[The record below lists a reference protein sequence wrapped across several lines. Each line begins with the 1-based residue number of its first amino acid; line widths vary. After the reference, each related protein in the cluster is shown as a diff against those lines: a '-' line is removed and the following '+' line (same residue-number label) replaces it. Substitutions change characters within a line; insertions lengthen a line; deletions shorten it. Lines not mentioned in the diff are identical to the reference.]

1 MRGKYLLPYAPWLCW
16 ISPIIGALL
25 ILLFSQIKQV
35 RKFRSYAAVASIAFS
50 ILFSFS
56 MLTEATNGEI
66 VDIRFPI
73 SPPLEFGVLVDPL
86 SVLMAITVSIISLFV
101 AVFSAGYMK
110 DDASL
115 TRYWVLIQLFTSGY
129 LLVVL
134 ADNFLFMFVGW
145 EIVGLCVTFL
155 ATFNYAERE
164 KARFGLRV
172 NTILRVG
179 DVALLFFIMVVY
191 VYSGTFNFIELSQ
204 DIGWLIQL
212 STSGLLLFSSLMFLG
227 GIVGKAAQFPL
238 HEWLPEM
245 LMGTPSSSNALTE
258 CLAGPYLLAR
268 VLPLFQNAYSAGLG
282 ELLYFF
288 LITAWIGAVTGL
300 LTALAASTQRH
311 PQHVMAYSISSII
324 GLMLVAFGLSGL
336 AVNWSSGYMAGVTIL
351 TVDAFVSALLILTTV
366 FISYSLSSED
376 LFNMAGLRSRL
387 AHQGMEVA
395 VFAVSNVPIFS
406 GFWLCN
412 WVQALALELPI
423 NALHNNPLIIH
434 SSLGIFILL
443 ILTGGASAFY
453 AIRLMGRIFGK
464 RSYGRKVRELPRSMM
479 YSLGGLVA
487 LTFVLDLSVPLLV
500 PLLNNFFLPIVSG
513 LVFQNA
519 INFVAY
525 IIPSISTVLTITAL
539 LVFGSISFMIYYK
552 HKIDA
557 DQILEKHVMLAK
569 LHSFVRNRFYIS
581 LLYQKIAYY
590 TVGLSI
596 GLYRNVE
603 IEGVKRPRIRGLSQ
617 FFDIVTSRMVSF
629 SEKSFHK
636 IELEVFEALD
646 SKIAETTTF
655 VAEKL
660 RGLQTGVLSYN
671 MLLVLV
677 GFCIMLIM
685 ALALGGSGG
694 I

>member
-1 MRGKYLLPYAPWLCW
+1 MLPYAPWLCW

-25 ILLFSQIKQV
+25 ILLFSQIKGA
-35 RKFRSYAAVASIAFS
+35 RKFRNHIAIASIAFS

-56 MLTEATNGEI
+56 MLTEVANGEI

-115 TRYWVLIQLFTSGY
+115 TRFWFLIQLFTSGY

-134 ADNFLFMFVGW
+134 ADNFLFMFIGW

-155 ATFNYAERE
+155 ATFSYADRE
-164 KARFGLRV
+164 KARYGLKV

-191 VYSGTFNFIELSQ
+191 VYSGTFNFVEVSQ
-204 DIGWLIQL
+204 DLGWLVQL
-212 STSGLLLFSSLMFLG
+212 SSSGLLLFSSLMFLG

-238 HEWLPEM
+238 HEWLPDM
-245 LMGTPSSSNALTE
+245 LVGTPSSSNALTE

-268 VLPLFQNAYSAGLG
+268 VLPLFQNAYSAGQS

-300 LTALAASTQRH
+300 VTALAATAQRH

-324 GLMLVAFGLSGL
+324 GIMLVAFGLSGL
-336 AVNWSSGYMAGVTIL
+336 MVNWSSGYMAGVTIL

-376 LFNMAGLRSRL
+376 LFTMAGLKSRL

-406 GFWLCN
+406 GFWLSN
-412 WVQALALELPI
+412 WVQSLALELP
-423 NALHNNPLIIH
+423 NTALNNGNSLIVH
-434 SSLGIFILL
+434 SSLGIFIIL
-443 ILTGGASAFY
+443 ILTGGVSAFY
-453 AIRLMGRIFGK
+453 AIRLMGQMFGK
-464 RSYGRKVRELPRSMM
+464 RSYGRNARELPRSMVF
-479 YSLGGLVA
+479 SLSGLLA

-500 PLLNNFFLPIVSG
+500 PLLNNYFLPIVNG

-519 INFVAY
+519 VDFIIY
-525 IIPSISTVLTITAL
+525 IIPSISTVLTIMAL
-539 LVFGSISFMIYYK
+539 LVFGNISRLIYFK
-552 HKIDA
+552 HKLDA
-557 DQILEKHVMLAK
+557 DQILKKHVILTK
-569 LHSFVRNRFYIS
+569 LHNFVQNRFYVN
-581 LLYQKIAYY
+581 LLYQKIANC
-590 TVGLSI
+590 TIELSI
-596 GLYRNVE
+596 RLYRNVE

-617 FFDIVTSRMVSF
+617 FFDSVTRRMASF

-636 IELEVFEALD
+636 IELEIFEALNT
-646 SKIAETTTF
+646 KIAEITTSI
-655 VAEKL
+655 AEKL

-677 GFCIMLIM
+677 GFSIMMIM
-685 ALALGGSGG
+685 SLALWG
-694 I
+694 IVGI

>member
-1 MRGKYLLPYAPWLCW
+1 LLPYAPWLCW
-16 ISPIIGALL
+16 ISPIIGALF

-35 RKFRSYAAVASIAFS
+35 RKFRSYIAVASIAFS

-56 MLTEATNGEI
+56 MLTEVTNGEI

-101 AVFSAGYMK
+101 AVFSAGYMR

-115 TRYWVLIQLFTSGY
+115 TRFWFLIQLFTSGY
-129 LLVVL
+129 LLIVL

-155 ATFNYAERE
+155 ATFNHAERE
-164 KARFGLRV
+164 KACSGLRV
-172 NTILRVG
+172 NMILRVG

-238 HEWLPEM
+238 HEWLPDM
-245 LMGTPSSSNALTE
+245 LVATPSSSNALTE

-268 VLPLFQNAYSAGLG
+268 VLPLFQQAYSAGLG

-288 LITAWIGAVTGL
+288 LLTAWIGAITGL
-300 LTALAASTQRH
+300 LTALAAATQRH

-324 GLMLVAFGLSGL
+324 GIMLVAFGLSGL
-336 AVNWSSGYMAGVTIL
+336 VVNWWSGYMAGVTIL

-366 FISYSLSSED
+366 FISYRLSSED
-376 LFNMAGLRSRL
+376 LFNMAGLKSRL
-387 AHQGMEVA
+387 ANQGMEVA

-412 WVQALALELPI
+412 WVQTLALELPN
-423 NALHNNPLIIH
+423 NALYNSNPLIIH
-434 SSLGIFILL
+434 SSLGIFIVL
-443 ILTGGASAFY
+443 ILTGGVSAFY
-453 AIRLMGRIFGK
+453 AIRLMGQMFGK
-464 RSYGRKVRELPRSMM
+464 RSYGRKVRELPRSMI
-479 YSLGGLVA
+479 YSLGGLIA

-519 INFVAY
+519 IDFVVY
-525 IIPSISTVLTITAL
+525 IIPSISTVLTIIAL
-539 LVFGSISFMIYYK
+539 LVFGNISRMIYYK

-557 DQILEKHVMLAK
+557 EQILEKHVILAK
-569 LHSFVRNRFYIS
+569 LHSLVLNRFYIS
-581 LLYQKIAYY
+581 LLYRKIADY

-596 GLYRNVE
+596 RLYRNVE
-603 IEGVKRPRIRGLSQ
+603 IEGVRRPRIRGLSQ
-617 FFDIVTSRMVSF
+617 FFDSVTRLMVSF
-629 SEKSFHK
+629 SERASV
-636 IELEVFEALD
+636 IELEFEALN
-646 SKIAETTTF
+646 SKVAETTTF

-677 GFCIMLIM
+677 GFCIMMIM
-685 ALALGGSGG
+685 SLVLRGSVG

>member
-1 MRGKYLLPYAPWLCW
+1 
-16 ISPIIGALL
+16 
-25 ILLFSQIKQV
+25 
-35 RKFRSYAAVASIAFS
+35 
-50 ILFSFS
+50 
-56 MLTEATNGEI
+56 MLTEVTNGEI

-86 SVLMAITVSIISLFV
+86 SVLMAITVSVISLFV
-101 AVFSAGYMK
+101 AVFSAGYMR

-115 TRYWVLIQLFTSGY
+115 TRFWFLIQLFTSGY
-129 LLVVL
+129 LLIVL

-155 ATFNYAERE
+155 ASFNHAERE
-164 KARFGLRV
+164 KACFGLRV
-172 NTILRVG
+172 NMILRVG

-204 DIGWLIQL
+204 DMGWLIQL

-238 HEWLPEM
+238 HEWLPDM
-245 LMGTPSSSNALTE
+245 LVGTPSSSNALTE

-268 VLPLFQNAYSAGLG
+268 VLPLFQQAYSAGLS

-288 LITAWIGAVTGL
+288 LLTAWIGAITGL
-300 LTALAASTQRH
+300 LTALAAATQRH

-324 GLMLVAFGLSGL
+324 GIMLVAFGLSGL
-336 AVNWSSGYMAGVTIL
+336 VVNWSSGYMAGVTIL

-376 LFNMAGLRSRL
+376 LFNMAGLKSRL

-412 WVQALALELPI
+412 WVQSLALELPN
-423 NALHNNPLIIH
+423 NALYNNNPLIIH
-434 SSLGIFILL
+434 SSLGIFIVL

-453 AIRLMGRIFGK
+453 AIRLMGQIFGK
-464 RSYGRKVRELPRSMM
+464 RSYGRKVRELPRSMI
-479 YSLGGLVA
+479 YSLGGLIA

-519 INFVAY
+519 IDFVIY
-525 IIPSISTVLTITAL
+525 IIPSISTVLTIIAL
-539 LVFGSISFMIYYK
+539 LVFGNISRMIYYK

-557 DQILEKHVMLAK
+557 EQILEKHVILAK
-569 LHSFVRNRFYIS
+569 LHSLVLNRFYIS
-581 LLYQKIAYY
+581 LLYRKIADY

-596 GLYRNVE
+596 KLYRNVE
-603 IEGVKRPRIRGLSQ
+603 MEGIKRPRIRGLSQ
-617 FFDIVTSRMVSF
+617 FFDNVTRLMVSF
-629 SEKSFHK
+629 SERASV
-636 IELEVFEALD
+636 IELEVFEALN
-646 SKIAETTTF
+646 SKVAETTKF

-677 GFCIMLIM
+677 GFCIMMILS
-685 ALALGGSGG
+685 LVLGGSVG

>member
-115 TRYWVLIQLFTSGY
+115 TRFWVLIQLFTSGY

-268 VLPLFQNAYSAGLG
+268 VLPLFQNAYSVGLG

-300 LTALAASTQRH
+300 LTALAAASQRH

-324 GLMLVAFGLSGL
+324 GIMLVAFGLSGL
-336 AVNWSSGYMAGVTIL
+336 VVNWSSGYMAGVTIL

-366 FISYSLSSED
+366 FVSYSLSSED
-376 LFNMAGLRSRL
+376 LWNMAGLKSRL

-423 NALHNNPLIIH
+423 NALHNNNPLIIH

-453 AIRLMGRIFGK
+453 AIRLMGRMFGK
-464 RSYGRKVRELPRSMM
+464 RSYGTKVRELPRSMM
-479 YSLGGLVA
+479 YSLGGLIA

-539 LVFGSISFMIYYK
+539 LVFGNISLMIYYK

-557 DQILEKHVMLAK
+557 EQILEKHVMLAK
-569 LHSFVRNRFYIS
+569 IHSFVQNRFYIN

-596 GLYRNVE
+596 RLYRNVE

-617 FFDIVTSRMVSF
+617 FFDSVTRLMVSF
-629 SEKSFHK
+629 SERASV
-636 IELEVFEALD
+636 IELEFEALN

-677 GFCIMLIM
+677 GFCIMMILS
-685 ALALGGSGG
+685 LVLGGSVG

>member
-1 MRGKYLLPYAPWLCW
+1 MLPYAPWLCW
-16 ISPIIGALL
+16 ISPIIGALF

-35 RKFRSYAAVASIAFS
+35 RKFRSYIAVASIAFS

-56 MLTEATNGEI
+56 MLTEVTNGEI

-101 AVFSAGYMK
+101 AVFSAGYMR

-115 TRYWVLIQLFTSGY
+115 TRFWFLIQLFTSGY
-129 LLVVL
+129 LLIVL

-155 ATFNYAERE
+155 ATFNHAERE
-164 KARFGLRV
+164 KACSGLRV
-172 NTILRVG
+172 NMILRVG

-238 HEWLPEM
+238 HEWLPDM
-245 LMGTPSSSNALTE
+245 LVATPSSSNALTE

-268 VLPLFQNAYSAGLG
+268 VLPLFQQAYSAGLG

-288 LITAWIGAVTGL
+288 LLTAWIGAITGL
-300 LTALAASTQRH
+300 LTALAAATQRH

-324 GLMLVAFGLSGL
+324 GIMLVAFGLSGL
-336 AVNWSSGYMAGVTIL
+336 VVNWWSGYMAGVTIL

-366 FISYSLSSED
+366 FISYRLSSED
-376 LFNMAGLRSRL
+376 LFNMAGLKSRL
-387 AHQGMEVA
+387 ANQGMEVA

-412 WVQALALELPI
+412 WVQTLALELPN
-423 NALHNNPLIIH
+423 NALYNSNPLIIH
-434 SSLGIFILL
+434 SSLGIFIVL
-443 ILTGGASAFY
+443 ILTGGVSAFY
-453 AIRLMGRIFGK
+453 AIRLMGQMFGK
-464 RSYGRKVRELPRSMM
+464 RSYGRKVRELPRSMI
-479 YSLGGLVA
+479 YSLGGLIA

-519 INFVAY
+519 IDFVVY
-525 IIPSISTVLTITAL
+525 IIPSISTVLTIIAL
-539 LVFGSISFMIYYK
+539 LVFGNISRMIYYK

-557 DQILEKHVMLAK
+557 EQILEKHVILAK
-569 LHSFVRNRFYIS
+569 LHSLVLNRFYIS
-581 LLYQKIAYY
+581 LLYRKIADY

-596 GLYRNVE
+596 RLYRNVE
-603 IEGVKRPRIRGLSQ
+603 IEGVRRPRIRGLSQ
-617 FFDIVTSRMVSF
+617 FFDSVTRLMVSF
-629 SEKSFHK
+629 SERASV
-636 IELEVFEALD
+636 IELEFEALN
-646 SKIAETTTF
+646 SKVAETTTF

-677 GFCIMLIM
+677 GFCIMMIM
-685 ALALGGSGG
+685 SLVLRGSVG